1 MRKQQN
7 GLSLI
12 GLILVSALVIGVAV
26 VGMKVVPSVIEYYTI
41 IRHIKT
47 IANSG
52 AATVAE
58 VRNAYDKQASV
69 DATPSITGADLEV
82 TKEGNQLVISFEYTK
97 KIPIAGNV
105 SIVIDYAGSSSG
117 SKRLPE

>member
-1 MRKQQN
+1 MRKQQS

-26 VGMKVVPSVIEYYTI
+26 VAMKVVPSVIEYYTI

-52 AATVAE
+52 AATVAD
-58 VRNAYDKQASV
+58 VRNAYDRQASV

-82 TKEGNQLVISFEYTK
+82 TKEGNQLVISFAYTK

-105 SIVIDYAGSSSG
+105 SILIDYAGSSSG
-117 SKRLPE
+117 SKRLPD